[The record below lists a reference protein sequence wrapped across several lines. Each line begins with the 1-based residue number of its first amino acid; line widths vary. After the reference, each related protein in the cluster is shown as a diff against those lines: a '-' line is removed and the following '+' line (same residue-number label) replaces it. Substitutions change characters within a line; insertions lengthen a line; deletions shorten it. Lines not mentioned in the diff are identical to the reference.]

1 MTSEIVTVGTLLESY
16 DIDDCGE
23 LFKVLPC
30 LLGPIT
36 YESQLFFINY
46 VRDNQPDEFK
56 YDHHHNKV

>member
-36 YESQLFFINY
+36 YEYTVVLYKIC
-46 VRDNQPDEFK
+46 EG
-56 YDHHHNKV
+56 